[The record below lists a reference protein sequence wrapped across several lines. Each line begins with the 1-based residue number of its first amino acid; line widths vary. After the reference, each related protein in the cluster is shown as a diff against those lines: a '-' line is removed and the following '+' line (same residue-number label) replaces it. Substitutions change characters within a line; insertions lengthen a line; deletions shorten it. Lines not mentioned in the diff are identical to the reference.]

1 MIYFDESGYTGP
13 DLVNVE
19 QPYFTLASI
28 RLQSDE
34 IIDIKN
40 AVEDEK
46 WGKELHFKKMYVSC
60 KGRQVLERIFSHP
73 LLDSNRVLLAYAE
86 KRYCIYVHIVNI
98 LVDTYYYHWNINLC
112 EGARNLLLA
121 NGLYSF
127 AKLHPAK
134 DLIAEFEGTFVSMVR
149 EPSKSSIADFY
160 GVVDRLIEHGD
171 TEEGF
176 SLLLSE
182 IPPTRICIN
191 EALSEDKFY
200 IDLTIPLF
208 SGLIQEWYKKIR
220 VKDDILFDS
229 SKPFDARRN
238 FLEQLRDMKVDETEV
253 GYGKRKHTYPLPIG
267 NIHTGDSKDEFG
279 IQLADVFASALNF
292 IITPRSDKFI
302 KYQEEL
308 KKLPIFGSVQI
319 HLAPS
324 TWNFIK
330 ERMEETAE
338 IDPLDFIC
346 KHEKCIK
353 G

>member
-46 WGKELHFKKMYVSC
+46 WGKELHFKKMYVSR

-73 LLDSNRVLLAYAE
+73 LLDSNHVLLAYAE
-86 KRYCIYVHIVNI
+86 KRYCIYAYIVDI
-98 LVDTYYYHWNINLC
+98 LVESYYYHCNINLY

-134 DLIAEFEGTFVSMVR
+134 DLIAEFEGNFVSMVR
-149 EPSKSSIADFY
+149 EPSKSSIVDFY
-160 GVVDRLIEHGD
+160 RVVGKLMEHED

-182 IPPTRICIN
+182 IRPTIMYIN
-191 EALSEDKFY
+191 EVLSKNKFY

-208 SGLIQEWYKKIR
+208 SGLVQEWYKKTGA
-220 VKDDILFDS
+220 KEDILFDS
-229 SKPFDARRN
+229 SKPFDAGKS
-238 FLEQLRDMKVDETEV
+238 FLERLRDMKVDEAEV
-253 GYGKRKHTYPLPIG
+253 GYGKGKHTYPFPIG
-267 NIHTGDSKDEFG
+267 NIQTADSKNEFG

-292 IITPRSDKFI
+292 IITPRSDNFI

-319 HLAPS
+319 NLAPS
-324 TWNFIK
+324 TLTFIK
-330 ERMEETAE
+330 ERIKETAE

-346 KHEKCIK
+346 KHM
-353 G
+353 